1 MSTSYK
7 DSRNKW
13 KYIWIAI
20 KHFTTPSKVYEICHH
35 GEANHKN
42 HAILHDLAKY
52 HIIRHRREE
61 KDEESEARHKRG
73 HSHRSD
79 ADNDQIAG
87 VGKDR
92 HFKHEEPQY

>member
-7 DSRNKW
+7 DSKNKW

-42 HAILHDLAKY
+42 HVILHDLAKY
-52 HIIRHRREE
+52 HIIRYHRE
-61 KDEESEARHKRG
+61 KEDNGHTDGSRHSRRKNHQDEQVVG
-73 HSHRSD
+73 L
-79 ADNDQIAG
+79 
-87 VGKDR
+87 GKDR
-92 HFKHEEPQY
+92 HFKHEEPQH